1 MLLPASACVLLVKLI
16 VPRLGHC
23 RPTPHMSPTVNF
35 TARPNWDPLLDQIGS
50 SSKEEQEQN
59 WCHTQLTSIIRVCSW
74 MPLCSQFWQFWRVDQ
89 QHLEEVEAKSGL
101 VSCILY
107 LVCAKLL
114 RGIELPGRG
123 VKLAWPTLSNFWIT
137 LTDTVE
143 NSNVTTDHWPA
154 NVHLFGIECFN
165 TASSV
170 LKTIT
175 LSAWDYLEIVILQL
189 SEIPPEESV
198 SF

>member
-1 MLLPASACVLLVKLI
+1 MTFVETSPLLIFLKMLLPALACVLLVKMI
-16 VPRLGHC
+16 VPRLGH

-35 TARPNWDPLLDQIGS
+35 TARTQLGSTLGSNWILLQREARTKLMPHPVDLNYQSVLMNAPLLPV
-50 SSKEEQEQN
+50 
-59 WCHTQLTSIIRVCSW
+59 LTVLTCWPAASGRGW
-74 MPLCSQFWQFWRVDQ
+74 
-89 QHLEEVEAKSGL
+89 AKSGL
-101 VSCILY
+101 VSYILY

-154 NVHLFGIECFN
+154 NVHLFVITCFN
-165 TASSV
+165 T
-170 LKTIT
+170 
-175 LSAWDYLEIVILQL
+175 VIQC
-189 SEIPPEESV
+189 
-198 SF
+198 